1 MFIWGVLDPR
11 PIPSPD
17 GAVEPG
23 AAAVVDGCELNGVV
37 ELRKGF
43 RDPEVGDPMGSG
55 IVALR
60 CGVEMLNDDWVCGV
74 DPNELVNSDG
84 AGLGP
89 AENCDWSD
97 DCGVCCACCVC
108 SVVED
113 EDGGGAR
120 LYRARILFLS
130 IRPVFCGASC

>member
-1 MFIWGVLDPR
+1 M
-11 PIPSPD
+11 PIPRPD
-17 GAVEPG
+17 GAVEEPG
-23 AAAVVDGCELNGVV
+23 AAAVVDCCELNGVV

-43 RDPEVGDPMGSG
+43 RNPEDGDPMGSG

-60 CGVEMLNDDWVCGV
+60 CGVEMLNDDWVWGV
-74 DPNELVNSDG
+74 DPTELVNSDG

-89 AENCDWSD
+89 AENCDGSD
-97 DCGVCCACCVC
+97 DCGVCCVC

-113 EDGGGAR
+113 NDRGGAR

-130 IRPVFCGASC
+130 TRPVLCVASC